1 MKRIFRRVA
10 ALFLCTAFL
19 TGSGALASVAMGDEL
34 HQFTI
39 PLADGA
45 ALTTQMLWSNSKSDL
60 RTENYITYKPG
71 NSGLSPKV
79 SYGPNVLSM
88 RTVPSM
94 ATDLEKQ
101 GLRVLSGINGDFYVM
116 ATGDP
121 LGIVITDGILRSS
134 ASYLSGVGFTADGR
148 AIVGK
153 PNLNVTAN
161 FSGYNLKVAEVNK
174 IRTNAG
180 YYLMSSDFAA
190 TTKNTKAGYDVI
202 LAPVTTGLGETVT
215 ANNGQSVIRSN
226 NLKIGSR
233 VSCVVESVLDSSANN
248 AIPQGKFVLTVSK
261 DSSEFLVETL
271 GALKAGD
278 PVELDIT
285 SPDTR
290 WNDVVSAIGGRYRVL
305 EGGQVVDYDLD
316 SIANSAA
323 PRTAI
328 GVKADGSVIF
338 YTMDG
343 RQSGLSVGATAT
355 QVATRLAELGCV
367 EAVVLDG
374 GGSTTLGVT
383 KPGSNG
389 FEVVNS
395 PSDGGLRSVSNAL
408 FLVSTLPPS
417 GVPAHLNLVPQSR
430 VLMPGGTTKID
441 FSFIDSNWH
450 PVNADESLTWSAQN
464 GTVSAD
470 GVYTAAGSGE
480 DVISAVSSSGFS
492 GTATVTVFPE
502 ASAISLTNEATGKGV
517 SSLSL
522 SAKESVNLKG
532 SATYKKIPLTVQD
545 QSFQWAVTPAS
556 LGTITPD
563 GIFTAGD
570 QNGTGTITISAG
582 SHTASIPVTIE
593 AQAFFRLLENFEAG
607 NLNTVQAA
615 SGAQIALANGGDVV
629 RFGTQSLRVDYTGDA
644 SLTGN
649 FALPNEA
656 GQLSVWVYGDN
667 AGQTLSAQV
676 IDNNG
681 AMQTVSFGTINFTG
695 WKRLVAALPAGA
707 TTLSGLNI
715 SNATRSGTIYL
726 DQLLAANQ
734 TSADNSAPSI
744 TLGVTGNELTAKLT
758 DNSGAPFRQEDIFVT
773 VDGQNQVFTFDAATG
788 TVSAQLLALTG
799 ELQRVSVQASDPYGN
814 IGRTAKS
821 VGFGSSANVS
831 FQDMKGHWAAESTSF
846 LAARDIVK
854 GEVTLNGTYFFPDRS
869 ITRGDFALMTARWMG
884 VNVDSYANVTLPFA
898 DTSKIP
904 SWSLNAVKA
913 MYSLGIM
920 KGSSGTDG
928 KLNANA
934 RASIT
939 RAEAMTIL
947 GRIQPKGYPEAS
959 LAGFNDAGS
968 IPAWSKSY
976 LASLVSQNVVSGFDG
991 KVRPS
996 DSVSRAEL
1004 CKMLFTLW

>member
-1 MKRIFRRVA
+1 MKQVFRRTA
-10 ALFLCTAFL
+10 ALFLCLTFL
-19 TGSGALASVAMGDEL
+19 GSSVALASVALGDEL

-71 NSGLSPKV
+71 NSGLSPEV
-79 SYGPNVLSM
+79 SYGPTVLSKK
-88 RTVPSM
+88 TVPNM

-101 GLRVLSGINGDFYVM
+101 GKRVLSGINGDFFVM

-134 ASYLSGVGFTADGR
+134 ASYLCGVGFLADGR

-153 PNLNVTAN
+153 PGLTVTAN

-174 IRTNAG
+174 VRTNTG

-190 TTKNTKAGYDVI
+190 TTKNTEAGYDVV
-202 LAPVTTGLGETVT
+202 LAPVTTGLGETVS
-215 ANNGQSVIRSN
+215 AADGQSVTRSDV
-226 NLKIGSR
+226 LKIGSR

-248 AIPQGKFVLTVSK
+248 AIPQGKFILTVSK
-261 DSSEFLVETL
+261 GSDAFLVEAL

-278 PVELDIT
+278 TVDLDIT
-285 SPDTR
+285 STDTR
-290 WNDVVSAIGGRYRVL
+290 WNGVVSAIGGRYRVL
-305 EGGQVVDYDLD
+305 EDGKVVEYESD
-316 SIANSAA
+316 SIAKSAA

-328 GVKADGSVIF
+328 GAKADGSVIF
-338 YTMDG
+338 YTIDG
-343 RQSGLSVGATAT
+343 RQSGLSVGATNT

-395 PSDGGLRSVSNAL
+395 PSDGSLRAVTNAL
-408 FLVSTLPPS
+408 FLVSNLPPS
-417 GVPAHLNLVPQSR
+417 GVPAHVYLVPQSR
-430 VLMPGGTTKID
+430 VLLPNGTTKID
-441 FSFIDSNWH
+441 SSFIDSNWH
-450 PVNADESLTWSAQN
+450 PVNASETLTWSAQK
-464 GTVSAD
+464 GSVTPD
-470 GVYTAAGSGE
+470 GVYTAAGTGE
-480 DVISAVSSSGFS
+480 DVISVVSSSGYTGS
-492 GTATVTVFPE
+492 TTVTVFPE
-502 ASAISLTNEATGKGV
+502 ASAISLTNEETGKAV

-522 SAKESVNLKG
+522 SANASVNLK
-532 SATYKKIPLTVQD
+532 AAANYRKIPLTVQD
-545 QSFQWAVTPAS
+545 QSFTWAVSPAS

-563 GIFTAGD
+563 GIFTAAD
-570 QNGTGTITISAG
+570 QNGTGTISITAG
-582 SHTASIPVTIE
+582 SHTATIPVTVE
-593 AQAFFRLLENFEAG
+593 AQSFFRLLENFEG
-607 NLNTVQAA
+607 STLSSIQAA
-615 SGAQIALANGGDVV
+615 SGAKIDLAKGGDVV
-629 RFGTQSLRVDYTGDA
+629 RFGTQSLRVAYSGDA

-656 GQLSVWVYGDN
+656 GQLSVWVYGDKSG
-667 AGQTLSAQV
+667 AALSAQV
-676 IDNNG
+676 TDAAG
-681 AMQTVSFGTINFTG
+681 AAQTVSLGTIDFSG

-707 TTLSGLNI
+707 TSLTGLNLGG
-715 SNATRSGTIYL
+715 TTGSGTIYL

-734 TSADNSAPSI
+734 TSADTSAPGI
-744 TLGVTGNELTAKLT
+744 TLSVTGTQLSAIVT
-758 DNSGAPFRQEDIFVT
+758 DNSNAPFRQEDIAVT
-773 VDGQNQVFTFDAATG
+773 VDGQNQAFNFDAATG
-788 TVSAQLLALTG
+788 TVTAELLALTG
-799 ELQRVSVQASDPYGN
+799 ELQRVSVQAADPYGN
-814 IGRTAKS
+814 IGRAAKS
-821 VGFGSSANVS
+821 VGYGSSTNTS
-831 FQDMKGHWAAESTSF
+831 FKDMKNHWAAEATGF

-854 GEVTLNGTYFFPDRS
+854 GENGLDGTYFYPDRS

-898 DTSKIP
+898 DAGKIP

-913 MYSLGIM
+913 MYSMGIM
-920 KGSSGTDG
+920 KGSQGTDG
-928 KLNANA
+928 KLYANA
-934 RASIT
+934 RASIN

-947 GRIQPKGYPEAS
+947 GRIQPKGYPEAN
-959 LAGFNDAGS
+959 LGGFSDAGS